1 MNKPIP
7 SVSPWQCILV
17 DADIQ
22 RNTNRLPPSFSDL
35 FTLKN
40 HKCYDSVS
48 PHELIR
54 STLT

>member
-40 HKCYDSVS
+40 HKCCDSVS